1 MRGQRIEIYALASHM
16 ELRPTNTYSSL
27 SHFLSL
33 SERKRMQWQG
43 KQGKKSKRG
52 LGRKAR
58 TTSAFCERRPFV
70 VATKPEEYPSFKC
83 GTAAIEWP
91 GYLFLESRA
100 HIARIRIRMY

>member
-70 VATKPEEYPSFKC
+70 VATKNIHPSNVEQLPSNGLATF
-83 GTAAIEWP
+83 
-91 GYLFLESRA
+91 F
-100 HIARIRIRMY
+100 